1 MCHSSSSTNL
11 HHADMFLN
19 YHIYTVHVNSALNQS
34 FKHALYVHVQLFGS
48 TNEIHARIS

>member
-1 MCHSSSSTNL
+1 MNSS
-11 HHADMFLN
+11 
-19 YHIYTVHVNSALNQS
+19 LNQS